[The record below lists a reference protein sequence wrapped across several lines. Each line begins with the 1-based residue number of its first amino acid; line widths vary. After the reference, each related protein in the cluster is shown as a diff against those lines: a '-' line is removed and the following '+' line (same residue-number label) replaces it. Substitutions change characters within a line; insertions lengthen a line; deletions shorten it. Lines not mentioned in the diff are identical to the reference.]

1 MSRIVCINGEFVPE
15 SEARISIF
23 DRGFLMGDSVYEVTA
38 VIHGQLLDFD
48 AHAARLLRSLGEL
61 AMPSPLTSNEFK
73 SMHLRLVEENA
84 LDEGIVYLQV
94 TRGVAER
101 DFNIPEDAAPGW
113 VAFTQAKNLLDPPQA
128 RNGIHVAIVPDMRW
142 GRRDI
147 KTTQLLAACLA
158 KAEARRAGADDAWL
172 MENGFITEGSSNNTF
187 IISRDGALVTR
198 QLSREILS
206 GITRASVLRFA
217 SEAGLRI
224 EERHFSPAEAIVAA
238 EAFITSAS
246 TFVWPVV
253 GIDGHM
259 LGNGKPGPLTQRL
272 RRIYLDEAFKSLGL
286 ARPKSSA
293 VSKI

>member
-1 MSRIVCINGEFVPE
+1 MPE

-38 VIHGQLLDFD
+38 VIRGKLLDFD
-48 AHAARLLRSLGEL
+48 AHVVRLHRSLSEI
-61 AMPSPLTSNEFK
+61 AMPCPLDPAALK
-73 SMHLRLVEENA
+73 SIHLRLLDNNT
-84 LDEGIVYLQV
+84 LDEGTIYLQV

-101 DFNIPEDAAPGW
+101 DFNIPENPSPGW

-128 RNGIHVAIVPDMRW
+128 RNGIRIATVPDLRW

-158 KAEARRAGADDAWL
+158 KAEARRAGADDAW
-172 MENGFITEGSSNNTF
+172 MVENDCITEGSSNNSF
-187 IISRDGALVTR
+187 IISREGTLITR
-198 QLSREILS
+198 HLSNEILP

-217 SEAGLRI
+217 REAGLQI
-224 EERHFSPAEAIVAA
+224 EERPFTPAEAIDAA

-253 GIDGHM
+253 EIDGHK
-259 LGNGKPGPLTQRL
+259 LGTGEPGPLTRKL
-272 RRIYLDEAFKSLGL
+272 RRIYLEEAFTSLGL
-286 ARPKSSA
+286 AGPC
-293 VSKI
+293 